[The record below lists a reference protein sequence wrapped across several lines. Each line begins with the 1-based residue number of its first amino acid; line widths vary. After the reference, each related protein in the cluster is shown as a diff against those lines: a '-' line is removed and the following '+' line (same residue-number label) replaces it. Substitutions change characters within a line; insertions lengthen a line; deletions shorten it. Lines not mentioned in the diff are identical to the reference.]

1 MKKNHFT
8 PHHINATPAD
18 FSGNHGIGRYVFLP
32 GSNGRAKQISSLF
45 DNVTVKE
52 HPRGH
57 HLYLGTLRTQ
67 THTIDVATVS
77 SGMGCPSME
86 IILHELYQL
95 GAKRFLRIGTAGSLQ
110 SKNILLGDMINVSG
124 SVRDESTTK
133 DYAPI
138 EFPAMASL
146 EMVNVINAAAAALNL
161 ANQTHT
167 GVVHCKSSLYAR
179 EFGAGPNAV
188 ANHAYLDYLV
198 RCGVLAS
205 EMETSG
211 LLIQSQLY
219 NYECSQAG
227 KGVVNRVLCGAIL
240 GILCI
245 PPDEFID
252 SEKAKPYEEKAI
264 ALAIESI
271 KMLAEQEFAMLATE
285 K

>member
-1 MKKNHFT
+1 MKKAHFT

-18 FSGNHGIGRYVFLP
+18 LAGNQGIGRYILLP
-32 GSNGRAKQISSLF
+32 GSNGRAKQISSYF

-57 HLYLGTLRTQ
+57 HLYLGTLSTATQ
-67 THTIDVATVS
+67 TIDVATVS

-110 SKNILLGDMINVSG
+110 SKNISIGDIINVSG

-146 EMVNVINAAAAALNL
+146 EMVNVINAAAQAMNMAK
-161 ANQTHT
+161 QTHT
-167 GVVHCKSSLYAR
+167 GIAHCKSSLYAR
-179 EFGAGPNAV
+179 EFAAGPNASV
-188 ANHAYLDYLV
+188 NEAYLDYLT

-205 EMETSG
+205 EMETAG
-211 LLIQSQLY
+211 LFIQSQMY
-219 NYECSQAG
+219 NHECRQAG
-227 KGVVNRVLCGAIL
+227 EGVTHRVLCGAIL
-240 GILCI
+240 SILCI
-245 PPDEFID
+245 PPHEFID
-252 SEKAKPYEEKAI
+252 SATAKPYEEKAI
-264 ALAIESI
+264 KLAIESI
-271 KMLAEQEFAMLATE
+271 KMLADAELATLAS
-285 K
+285 

>member
-1 MKKNHFT
+1 MKKPHFT

-18 FSGNHGIGRYVFLP
+18 FAGNHGIGRYVFLP
-32 GSNGRAKQISSLF
+32 GSNGRAKQISTFF

-57 HLYLGTLRTQ
+57 HLYLGTLRTPS
-67 THTIDVATVS
+67 HTIDVASVS

-110 SKNILLGDMINVSG
+110 SKNIVIGDIINVSG

-146 EMVNVINAAAAALNL
+146 DMINVINATANALNL
-161 ANQTHT
+161 AKQTHT
-167 GVVHCKSSLYAR
+167 GVVHCKGSLYAR
-179 EFGAGPNAV
+179 EFGAGPNAAV
-188 ANHAYLDYLV
+188 NDAYLDYLT

-205 EMETSG
+205 EMETAA

-219 NYECSQAG
+219 DHECRQAG
-227 KGVVNRVLCGAIL
+227 QGAVNRVLCGAIL
-240 GILCI
+240 SIFCI
-245 PPDEFID
+245 PPHEFID
-252 SEKAKPYEEKAI
+252 AETAKPHEEKAI
-264 ALAIESI
+264 TLAIESI
-271 KMLAEQEFAMLATE
+271 KMLAERELAALIA
-285 K
+285 